1 MTRRLEFRSD
11 NAAGVAP
18 EIMAAV
24 VAANSGSA
32 LAYGADPWTEQLR
45 ERVAEVF
52 EFPEVAVFPVS
63 SGTAAN
69 ALGLSALCPPWGAV
83 LCHDSAHI
91 VRSEGGATSLFGGGA
106 VMVGL
111 PGEGSKVAPAAV
123 QAALDATNWGD
134 PHHSQPSVL
143 SLTVPTD
150 RGALYRPAEVDALAT
165 VAASK
170 GLRTHI
176 DGARLA
182 NVVAALSCSPADLTW
197 RAGVSM
203 LSLGATK
210 NGAMSTD
217 AIICFDPEAAEQLVY
232 RTKRAGQVASKMR
245 FQSVQL
251 DAYLT
256 DGLWLS
262 LASVANAA
270 MARLAAG
277 LVGLGLELV
286 VPPEV
291 NMVFVRVADPVAVA
305 VQTAGLDCYRM
316 GPGVI
321 RLVTSFQTT
330 DADIDLALQ
339 LLADALEVAHK

>member
-1 MTRRLEFRSD
+1 
-11 NAAGVAP
+11 
-18 EIMAAV
+18 MAAV
-24 VAANSGSA
+24 AAANVGSA
-32 LAYGADPWTEQLR
+32 LAYGKDPWTERLR
-45 ERVAEVF
+45 DRVAEVF
-52 EFPEVAVFPVS
+52 EFPEVAVFAVS
-63 SGTAAN
+63 SGTGAN

-83 LCHDSAHI
+83 LCHESAHI
-91 VRSEGGATSLFGGGA
+91 LRSEGGATSHFGGGA

-111 PGEGSKVAPAAV
+111 AGEGSKVAPSAV

-150 RGALYRPAEVDALAT
+150 QGALYRPAEVDALAT

-182 NVVAALSCSPADLTW
+182 NVVAALGCSPADLTW

-217 AIICFDPEAAEQLVY
+217 AIVCFDPEAAEQLVY

-277 LVGLGLELV
+277 LVGLGVEVV

-305 VQTAGLDCYRM
+305 VQAAGLDCYRM

-339 LLADALEVAHK
+339 HLADALEVARK